1 MLSDIVEWNDGG
13 MIVRDGEIERITESV
28 DGREPFAHAP
38 MMTASR
44 MMMMTTRPFPPFH
57 NTLVLLVVDSEPRE
71 REKLDSKN
79 GTSLF

>member
-1 MLSDIVEWNDGG
+1 
-13 MIVRDGEIERITESV
+13 
-28 DGREPFAHAP
+28 
-38 MMTASR
+38 MTASR